1 MLLDLLSQEWV
12 NNDKAR
18 VCLDY
23 SAFVRNGRVIPLCL
37 RFPDG
42 INHRRR
48 PFPLPNV
55 TALLERSGN
64 LLLRSIA
71 ARENNQRNN

>member
-42 INHRRR
+42 ITAKAATAADFFGHRVRY
-48 PFPLPNV
+48 
-55 TALLERSGN
+55 
-64 LLLRSIA
+64 
-71 ARENNQRNN
+71 

>member
-12 NNDKAR
+12 NDHKAR

-23 SAFVRNGRVIPLCL
+23 SALICDGRIVSLRF

-42 INHRRR
+42 ITVKAAPATDLFGHR
-48 PFPLPNV
+48 L
-55 TALLERSGN
+55 SY
-64 LLLRSIA
+64 
-71 ARENNQRNN
+71 